1 MKIGHWIDGTQI
13 FEKPRC
19 VCFMLCWVMCSTVN
33 FKSDDVRICQVFL
46 FSSVCV
52 HGVNNPTLFFLLAFN
67 VVDPFERADR
77 VDFMIM
83 VVTGRFVE
91 VRRFVVSR

>member
-1 MKIGHWIDGTQI
+1 MCLFD
-13 FEKPRC
+13 
-19 VCFMLCWVMCSTVN
+19 VMLCWVMCSTVN
-33 FKSDDVRICQVFL
+33 LNRMMSGVL

-52 HGVNNPTLFFLLAFN
+52 QGVNNPTLFFLVAFN